1 MDLRS
6 CSSQGPELNGEPRLV
21 SNAHTQLDLI
31 FTYDKL
37 NNGAPKMF
45 TSQSQGTVNML
56 GSMAKGNC
64 VRRWT

>member
-21 SNAHTQLDLI
+21 SKAQTQLDLI

-37 NNGAPKMF
+37 NNGAPE
-45 TSQSQGTVNML
+45 SPS
-56 GSMAKGNC
+56 
-64 VRRWT
+64 